1 MASRAFSP
9 VLRGAMRVS
18 PRTVSSVPRRFLNTE
33 SAPSLYAAHAKVVG
47 ARVGHVDGEN
57 LKVDLTMAKALGGK
71 GDKGKTNPEELFAA
85 GYGACFQSAMNAV
98 AASEGVKMP
107 TKPEDSIVETTV
119 HLVGDMKQLDMGL
132 RVEMKVRVKGLSKD
146 ELEKVVYKARQVC
159 PYSRATKDNVY
170 TTVTCE
176 TM

>member
-1 MASRAFSP
+1 
-9 VLRGAMRVS
+9 
-18 PRTVSSVPRRFLNTE
+18 
-33 SAPSLYAAHAKVVG
+33 
-47 ARVGHVDGEN
+47 
-57 LKVDLTMAKALGGK
+57 
-71 GDKGKTNPEELFAA
+71 
-85 GYGACFQSAMNAV
+85 MNAV